1 MIPPCL
7 ATPIPTALPVRAAAV
22 AAVPRIET
30 ARLVL
35 RAPALGD
42 FPAFAGILCTDRGRH
57 VGGPM
62 SEEDAWLE
70 FCQATASWLLRGIG
84 MWTVTAR
91 GDDAAL
97 GFVIL
102 GNEWE
107 DPRPEP
113 ELGFLFAA
121 AAEGLGLAREAA
133 AAARDHGFA
142 LGLPVLVS
150 YAAEGNHR
158 SIRLCEALGAD
169 HVGDHDGCRI
179 YRHSRPEPRA

>member
-7 ATPIPTALPVRAAAV
+7 ATPIPAALPVRAAAV
-22 AAVPRIET
+22 AAVPRIGTE
-30 ARLVL
+30 RLAL
-35 RAPALGD
+35 RAPSTED
-42 FPAFAGILCTDRGRH
+42 FPAFAGILCTDRGCH

-62 SEEDAWLE
+62 TEARAWLE

-91 GDDAAL
+91 DDDAAL

-107 DPRPEP
+107 DPLSEP
-113 ELGFLFAA
+113 ELGFFVTA
-121 AAEGLGLAREAA
+121 AAEGRGLAREAT

-142 LGLPVLVS
+142 LGLPALVS
-150 YAAEGNHR
+150 YASEENHR